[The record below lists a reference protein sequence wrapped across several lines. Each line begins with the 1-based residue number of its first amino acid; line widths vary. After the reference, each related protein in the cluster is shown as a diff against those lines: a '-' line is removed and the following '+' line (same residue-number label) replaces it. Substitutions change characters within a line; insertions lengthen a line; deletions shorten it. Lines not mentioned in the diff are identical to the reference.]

1 MTNSKRGAIPFTA
14 LGATHQLHLNTNAL
28 VRYQDLYGETLVQG
42 VQKLNDTPGD
52 VRSVLRIF
60 YVGVDHDETLSQ
72 KDVGEMI
79 DDLGIGKASELIG
92 KAVQAAFPA
101 AEADDAAAA
110 SEEAAPAGNARKA
123 AAKAAKTS

>member
-1 MTNSKRGAIPFTA
+1 MTNSKRGAIGFTA
-14 LGATHQLHLNTNAL
+14 LGATHHLHLNTNAL
-28 VRYQDLYGETLVQG
+28 VRYQDLYNETLVQG

-60 YVGVDHDETLSQ
+60 YVGVDHDETLTQ

-101 AEADDAAAA
+101 AESDGAAT
-110 SEEAAPAGNARKA
+110 EVDEGAPSGNGRKA
-123 AAKAAKTS
+123 TKAAKTS